1 MKRKSLLSLML
12 LCFAVFGVAR
22 AQVTIG
28 DLETATN
35 DSYLP
40 MNSLYEYSYSQQIY
54 TADEIGMS
62 GTINSIT
69 VWMYGN
75 ENLYEMPFDIYM
87 LEVDEESFETAT
99 SWIPV
104 TSADIVYSGSVH
116 VTNTT
121 AEAFTFDLDTP
132 FVYSGSGN
140 LMIAFDNNTG
150 SWKSGLNGK
159 VFDAGDEVYRAIYAR
174 RDSDDY
180 DPLNMSSISAYGRS
194 AKRNVIEMD
203 ITASGDVCAKPT
215 NLVVTYEGGTTA
227 TVTWEGT
234 ANAYNMEVN
243 GIVTEGV
250 TSPQILSGL
259 DPATTYTVKVQA
271 DCGGGSLSAWASKS
285 FFTDC
290 DAYDV
295 PFEYG
300 FEDANQM
307 NCWTIINSASSNSA
321 NIYNGLSYEDGN
333 NCFRF
338 SSYSSAATY
347 DQYLIS
353 PELNCDGALAVSFQ
367 YVIYTASYPESF
379 QVGYSTTTND
389 VDAFTWD
396 DEVVASD
403 ETAWST
409 YYGNYP
415 AGTKYVAIH
424 YYSNYAYYL
433 FVDDI
438 IFSVDHGCRVP
449 SDLEVT
455 DITGRTATL
464 NWTENGPAT
473 GWYILYVGENDEEV
487 SEVYTET
494 KPYVLEGLQPLT
506 NYSCAVI
513 PDCEDEMM
521 SEVISFLTDEACPAP
536 KVTVD
541 AVPQSATVS
550 WTGNADYSLQY
561 CEAQNSTSASWLQ
574 YDNGSLETNIGNS
587 SAGVW
592 TYGAM
597 YPASMIGRKSFLNGV
612 SLYEVPDYITGETY
626 LVNIYSGGDT
636 VPETLIRQIVV
647 TPMEEAGFHE
657 ILFYPM
663 SIDATMNLWIT
674 VTIEGTY
681 AIPSCENSS
690 VNANNQ
696 WVLDGDEW
704 ANIGDLASSLAGYE
718 WMIRGLI
725 DSVDPATWPWITVTD
740 VTSPY
745 TINGLSPETGYFL
758 NVMSDCGEDGT
769 NSTFVVFTTPSPC
782 DAPENLVAEPTA
794 NSAVLTWS
802 DYQTSYNIKYRK
814 AAEYVTL
821 WEDDFENGMSNW
833 TIYTE
838 GETSGN
844 DDGWYPFTPATSFEN
859 GFPAHSGDYTA
870 SSWSWSSTAFH
881 ANNYLVTPELELKGT
896 LRFYACTNPG
906 YPDSLAV
913 YISTTGNTIEDFT
926 VTLREMS
933 VVEGCVNSGDWVAM
947 EFDLSSYN
955 GTPGYIALHHQSYD
969 CNYLLIDDFGLYDVI
984 AAEDWINTTS
994 TENTLTITGL
1004 TPETDYE
1011 WQVQGVYAN
1020 CDGGLTDWSELAT
1033 FHTLELTTVTQSVA
1047 LVAGTNYFSAFVEIT
1062 LADLKDA
1069 LVAALPGTAI
1079 TIKGQ
1084 QGTARILANGNMVGQ
1099 LNATNFD
1106 PALLYQI
1113 VVPSDTEFILEGEPM
1128 DPAAHPINVPAKGS
1142 VWIAF
1147 PLSEPMT
1154 PGAAFEGFAVN
1165 GDIVKGQGGSSRCT
1179 NATNNTW
1186 VGQLR
1191 TLTPGQ
1197 GYIYTSNKTEDRTL
1211 VFPSASKSRTVAV
1224 QSGFGVEKV
1233 KQANVKE
1240 LELSPKQDRSLSPF
1254 EKLMLRKK

>member
-409 YYGNYP
+409 YYGSYP
-415 AGTKYVAIH
+415 AGTNYVAIH
-424 YYSNYAYYL
+424 YYSNYA
-433 FVDDI
+433 
-438 IFSVDHGCRVP
+438 
-449 SDLEVT
+449 
-455 DITGRTATL
+455 
-464 NWTENGPAT
+464 
-473 GWYILYVGENDEEV
+473 
-487 SEVYTET
+487 
-494 KPYVLEGLQPLT
+494 
-506 NYSCAVI
+506 
-513 PDCEDEMM
+513 
-521 SEVISFLTDEACPAP
+521 
-536 KVTVD
+536 
-541 AVPQSATVS
+541 
-550 WTGNADYSLQY
+550 
-561 CEAQNSTSASWLQ
+561 
-574 YDNGSLETNIGNS
+574 
-587 SAGVW
+587 
-592 TYGAM
+592 
-597 YPASMIGRKSFLNGV
+597 
-612 SLYEVPDYITGETY
+612 
-626 LVNIYSGGDT
+626 
-636 VPETLIRQIVV
+636 
-647 TPMEEAGFHE
+647 
-657 ILFYPM
+657 
-663 SIDATMNLWIT
+663 
-674 VTIEGTY
+674 
-681 AIPSCENSS
+681 
-690 VNANNQ
+690 
-696 WVLDGDEW
+696 
-704 ANIGDLASSLAGYE
+704 
-718 WMIRGLI
+718 
-725 DSVDPATWPWITVTD
+725 
-740 VTSPY
+740 
-745 TINGLSPETGYFL
+745 
-758 NVMSDCGEDGT
+758 
-769 NSTFVVFTTPSPC
+769 
-782 DAPENLVAEPTA
+782 
-794 NSAVLTWS
+794 
-802 DYQTSYNIKYRK
+802 
-814 AAEYVTL
+814 
-821 WEDDFENGMSNW
+821 
-833 TIYTE
+833 
-838 GETSGN
+838 
-844 DDGWYPFTPATSFEN
+844 
-859 GFPAHSGDYTA
+859 
-870 SSWSWSSTAFH
+870 
-881 ANNYLVTPELELKGT
+881 
-896 LRFYACTNPG
+896 
-906 YPDSLAV
+906 
-913 YISTTGNTIEDFT
+913 
-926 VTLREMS
+926 
-933 VVEGCVNSGDWVAM
+933 
-947 EFDLSSYN
+947 
-955 GTPGYIALHHQSYD
+955 
-969 CNYLLIDDFGLYDVI
+969 
-984 AAEDWINTTS
+984 
-994 TENTLTITGL
+994 
-1004 TPETDYE
+1004 
-1011 WQVQGVYAN
+1011 
-1020 CDGGLTDWSELAT
+1020 
-1033 FHTLELTTVTQSVA
+1033 
-1047 LVAGTNYFSAFVEIT
+1047 
-1062 LADLKDA
+1062 
-1069 LVAALPGTAI
+1069 
-1079 TIKGQ
+1079 
-1084 QGTARILANGNMVGQ
+1084 
-1099 LNATNFD
+1099 
-1106 PALLYQI
+1106 
-1113 VVPSDTEFILEGEPM
+1113 
-1128 DPAAHPINVPAKGS
+1128 
-1142 VWIAF
+1142 
-1147 PLSEPMT
+1147 
-1154 PGAAFEGFAVN
+1154 
-1165 GDIVKGQGGSSRCT
+1165 
-1179 NATNNTW
+1179 
-1186 VGQLR
+1186 
-1191 TLTPGQ
+1191 
-1197 GYIYTSNKTEDRTL
+1197 
-1211 VFPSASKSRTVAV
+1211 
-1224 QSGFGVEKV
+1224 
-1233 KQANVKE
+1233 
-1240 LELSPKQDRSLSPF
+1240 
-1254 EKLMLRKK
+1254 